1 MLSCST
7 PLRSPSPPATW
18 SDDLWFLDQDK
29 RELIP
34 NEGWWPIR
42 PGTAQGRIVGGN
54 LCTLNLLQGTPY
66 MPSLDGAIVIVED
79 DVESHPAT
87 FARDLTSLLQLPD
100 ASAIQGLAIGR
111 FQKQSHMTRSL
122 LEQIIDTQPS
132 LAGIPVLA
140 NIDIG
145 HTYPLATFPIGGEA
159 QLAIAADKA
168 SLTLR
173 HH

>member
-1 MLSCST
+1 
-7 PLRSPSPPATW
+7 
-18 SDDLWFLDQDK
+18 
-29 RELIP
+29 
-34 NEGWWPIR
+34 
-42 PGTAQGRIVGGN
+42 
-54 LCTLNLLQGTPY
+54 